1 MTISAPPMTTQSATS
16 SASELDQFSK
26 QMRQLQKDQMAF
38 QLQEAQRTMIDKQI
52 QTVIDN
58 NKDRANAAIQGARVQ

>member
-1 MTISAPPMTTQSATS
+1 MSSIPPMTTQSAFS
-16 SASELDQFSK
+16 SASELQTFSR
-26 QMRQLQKDQMAF
+26 QMREIQKQQMKF
-38 QLQEAQRTMIDKQI
+38 QLVEAERTMIDKQI

>member
-1 MTISAPPMTTQSATS
+1 MSSIPPMTTQSAFS
-16 SASELDQFSK
+16 SALELETFSR
-26 QMRQLQKDQMAF
+26 QMREIQKQQMQF
-38 QLQEAQRTMIDKQI
+38 QLVEAERTMIDKQI

>member
-1 MTISAPPMTTQSATS
+1 MAISAPPMTTQSAAS
-16 SASELDQFSK
+16 SASELDQFST

-38 QLQEAQRTMIDKQI
+38 QLKEAQRTMIDKQI